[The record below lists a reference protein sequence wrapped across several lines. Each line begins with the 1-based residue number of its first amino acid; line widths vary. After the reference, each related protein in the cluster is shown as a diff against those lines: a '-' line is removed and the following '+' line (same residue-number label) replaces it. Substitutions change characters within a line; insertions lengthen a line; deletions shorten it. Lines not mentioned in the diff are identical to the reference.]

1 MRIFLIIL
9 VTFIFASTTSAQM
22 KTEPSI
28 ETQGIN
34 SLIGVVTDK
43 PNDFY
48 KIKDLLIQ
56 TEGIEVINFCFKD
69 KLLNITFNPM
79 FFKEEP
85 VIFDLITSYYVD
97 AQCFRMKTTRSQY
110 WKDCGEELHKQNIK

>member
-1 MRIFLIIL
+1 MRILVMILGVFLFS
-9 VTFIFASTTSAQM
+9 FIASAQM
-22 KTEPSI
+22 TTDHSI

-34 SLIGVVTDK
+34 SLIGVVTDS

-48 KIKDLLIQ
+48 KVKDLLTQ
-56 TEGIEVINFCFKD
+56 TEGIEVINYCFKD

-85 VIFDLITSYYVD
+85 EIFDLITSYYVD
-97 AQCFRMKTTRSQY
+97 AKCFKMRTTKSQY
-110 WKDCGEELHKQNIK
+110 WKQCGNELHKQNTK